1 MTIFANIAAGLVTVL
16 MMRVNALCV
25 MAMGRKIMSK
35 RDIKAKRW
43 GRKSAKRQMAVEPV
57 IVDGFPSEQSLK
69 FLTQVRMLGDGRW
82 QYREWVLLRRFSLK
96 LRRRGLNRQE
106 WRDC

>member
-1 MTIFANIAAGLVTVL
+1 
-16 MMRVNALCV
+16 
-25 MAMGRKIMSK
+25 MSK

-43 GRKSAKRQMAVEPV
+43 LRKEMKRNYRAAWDWAKSTTGTIKAIASPVSATTEERM
-57 IVDGFPSEQSLK
+57 L
-69 FLTQVRMLGDGRW
+69 FLTQVRMFGDGRW

-96 LRRRGLNRQE
+96 LRRLGLNRQE

>member
-1 MTIFANIAAGLVTVL
+1 
-16 MMRVNALCV
+16 
-25 MAMGRKIMSK
+25 MSK
-35 RDIKAKRW
+35 RDIKDKRW

-57 IVDGFPSEQSLK
+57 IVDGFLLEQPLK
-69 FLTQVRMLGDGRW
+69 FLTQVRMFGDGRW

-96 LRRRGLNRQE
+96 LRRLGLNRQE